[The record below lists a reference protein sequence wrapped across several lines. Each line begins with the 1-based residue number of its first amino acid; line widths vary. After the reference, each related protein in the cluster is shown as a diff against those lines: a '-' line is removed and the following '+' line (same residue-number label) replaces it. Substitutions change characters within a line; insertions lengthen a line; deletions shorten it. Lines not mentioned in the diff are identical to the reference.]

1 MPRRAPRV
9 RLTAALLP
17 AVLLLALAGAPA
29 AAQEAATTV
38 VLVRHAER
46 AQAAPGDPD
55 PPLSAAGEARAR
67 ALAEVLADAG
77 VEALVVSE
85 RQRTRLTAAPLAEA
99 RGLEPE
105 VVPIRDGA
113 EANAAAVA
121 ELIRARHAGRTV
133 LVVAHSHT
141 VPAILAALGGP
152 GMIALCDWEY
162 DDLLVVSFAA
172 SAASGE
178 PPRTIRARYGAP
190 SVPAETCN

>member
-1 MPRRAPRV
+1 MPRPARRAR
-9 RLTAALLP
+9 AA
-17 AVLLLALAGAPA
+17 AVLLPVLLLLPLAGAPA

-46 AQAAPGDPD
+46 AEAAPGDSD

-77 VEALVVSE
+77 VDALVVSE

-99 RGLEPE
+99 RGLEPD

-121 ELIRARHAGRTV
+121 ELIRTRHAGRTV

-152 GMIALCDWEY
+152 EMIALCDWEY
-162 DDLLVVSFAA
+162 DDLFVVSFAA
-172 SAASGE
+172 SAASAE